1 MVLDIINL
9 NNLKY
14 PDLLKE
20 NKKDLNQIEQKIQEI
35 VISQKNLKSDY
46 DKLLGKLYPI
56 KLYGF

>member
-9 NNLKY
+9 NNLKN

-20 NKKDLNQIEQKIQEI
+20 NKKDFNQIEQKIQEI
-35 VISQKNLKSDY
+35 LISQKNLKSDY
-46 DKLLGKLYPI
+46 NKLLGKLYPI